1 MNNSKQKITTFL
13 MFQDDNGEEA
23 MNFYISLFDNSE
35 IMNVTYYGANQS
47 GKEGTVMHAIF
58 SLNGQEYMCIDSNV
72 KHEFTFTPAMSL
84 YVTCDT
90 KDEINKLFEK
100 LSEGGKILMPLGEY
114 PFSERF
120 GWVNDKFGV
129 SWQLTFGNK

>member
-13 MFQDDNGEEA
+13 MFQDGNAEEA

-35 IMNVTYYGANQS
+35 IVNITRYGANED

-72 KHEFTFTPAMSL
+72 KHAFTFTPAISL
-84 YVTCDT
+84 YVKCDT
-90 KDEINKLFEK
+90 EEEIDKVFEK
-100 LSEGGKILMPLGEY
+100 LSEGGKILMPLGSY
-114 PFSERF
+114 PFSEKF
-120 GWVNDKFGV
+120 GWLNDKYGV
-129 SWQLTFGNK
+129 SWQLDFKKK

>member
-1 MNNSKQKITTFL
+1 
-13 MFQDDNGEEA
+13 MFQDGSAEEA

-35 IMNVTYYGANQS
+35 IVNITRYGANEA
-47 GKEGTVMHAIF
+47 GKEGTVIHAIF

-84 YVTCDT
+84 YVTCAT
-90 KDEINKLFEK
+90 EDEVNKLFEK
-100 LSEGGKILMPLGEY
+100 LSEGGQILMPLGSY

-129 SWQLTFGNK
+129 SWQLTF

>member
-13 MFQDDNGEEA
+13 MFQDSNAEEA

-35 IMNVTYYGANQS
+35 IVNITRYGANEA
-47 GKEGTVMHAIF
+47 GKEGTVIHAIF

-90 KDEINKLFEK
+90 EDEINKLFEK
-100 LSEGGKILMPLGEY
+100 LSEGGQILMSLGSY

-129 SWQLTFGNK
+129 SWQLTF